1 MLTNNRKTGEYYIQL
16 LKTGANLPESAR
28 IELINL
34 LLTLT
39 MLPPTVTL
47 IQRDITPLTAGSGF
61 PHLVKF
67 NGALSAEDER
77 CELQQYKTK
86 MTRIT
91 VRLRDEHR
99 APPPKLVCTNANRL
113 VPAQSC
119 SRTSVSPPCLVPRVY
134 GRPACPGTHAAGG
147 RCEASADLAQ
157 RHDRSHSLGR

>member
-86 MTRIT
+86 MTVIT
-91 VRLRDEHR
+91 VQLHDGAPRASKACVLQCEPPGPRPKLQSDQRLTSVPR
-99 APPPKLVCTNANRL
+99 AP
-113 VPAQSC
+113 
-119 SRTSVSPPCLVPRVY
+119 CLWQ
-134 GRPACPGTHAAGG
+134 ASLSWDT
-147 RCEASADLAQ
+147 RCRRAV
-157 RHDRSHSLGR
+157 

>member
-91 VRLRDEHR
+91 VQLQDDEHG
-99 APPPKLVCTNANRL
+99 APMPICEPPDPRPKL
-113 VPAQSC
+113 P
-119 SRTSVSPPCLVPRVY
+119 RTSV
-134 GRPACPGTHAAGG
+134 
-147 RCEASADLAQ
+147 
-157 RHDRSHSLGR
+157 